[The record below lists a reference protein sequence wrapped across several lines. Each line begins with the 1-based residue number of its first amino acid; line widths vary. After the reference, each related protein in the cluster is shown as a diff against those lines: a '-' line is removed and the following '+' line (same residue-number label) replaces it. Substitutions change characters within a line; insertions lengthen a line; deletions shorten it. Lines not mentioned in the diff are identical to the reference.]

1 MSMSTDILATI
12 RAMIGRRHKITRSE
26 MRGLLC
32 ALAQE
37 GKVDIINQWF
47 KPRNRAGRPMHHD
60 GPWESGYAQR
70 IAYADGIEAACCD
83 ITVIS
88 ILADDDPAA
97 ASLASSNPGEVRYD
111 EPGSMHPLLRATVM
125 FAAEEGTH
133 DYDYLRRRTRRLLIV
148 TD

>member
-1 MSMSTDILATI
+1 MSTSTDILATI

-37 GKVDIINQWF
+37 GKVDIFNEWF
-47 KPRNRAGRPMHHD
+47 QPRDRAGQPMRHD

-70 IAYADGIEAACCD
+70 MAYADGIEAACYD
-83 ITVIS
+83 ITIIS
-88 ILADDDPAA
+88 VLADDDPAA
-97 ASLASSNPGEVRYD
+97 ASLTSSNPGEIRYD

-125 FAAEEGTH
+125 FAAEEGKH
-133 DYDYLRRRTRRLLIV
+133 DYAYLRRRTRRLLIV
-148 TD
+148 TE